1 MSAKKK
7 TERERLAA
15 EEIRGDEARNA
26 ASRGKKKKK
35 TNPHVAVPEDEGADD
50 ERASSS
56 APSPTEATPRRGDQ
70 EFPPSNASPESNIA
84 LSSSRQAAWCVPPS
98 KKSLDMESTERA
110 AAVATAGS
118 AAIGTQSPPTPGDN
132 GALNSEVEGNG
143 VSGA

>member
-1 MSAKKK
+1 MLPFLRTKVLTTS
-7 TERERLAA
+7 
-15 EEIRGDEARNA
+15 
-26 ASRGKKKKK
+26 
-35 TNPHVAVPEDEGADD
+35 VPVPPLRHQLKQLPVEVT
-50 ERASSS
+50 S
-56 APSPTEATPRRGDQ
+56 RGDQ

>member
-84 LSSSRQAAWCVPPS
+84 LSSSRQAAW
-98 KKSLDMESTERA
+98 SLDMESTERA

>member
-1 MSAKKK
+1 MLPFLRTKVLTTS
-7 TERERLAA
+7 
-15 EEIRGDEARNA
+15 
-26 ASRGKKKKK
+26 
-35 TNPHVAVPEDEGADD
+35 VPVPPLRHQLKQLLVEVT
-50 ERASSS
+50 S
-56 APSPTEATPRRGDQ
+56 RGDQ

-84 LSSSRQAAWCVPPS
+84 LSSSRQAAW
-98 KKSLDMESTERA
+98 SLDMESTERA